1 MQHDACPD
9 LLLQDM
15 PVHQPR
21 LKLAVV
27 TETWPPEVN
36 GVALTLE
43 RLVQTLCER
52 GHRVQLV
59 RPRQIPGDSEA
70 SSSGVEHKLMRGM
83 PIPRYPQLKLGLPAR
98 RALEQSWAQRRPDLV
113 HIATEGPLGW
123 SALQAARRLRLPVS
137 SDFRTN
143 FHSYSAHYG
152 LGWLKKPIA
161 AYLRRFHNQTG
172 FTMVPTR
179 ALAAELINQGFE
191 RVRIVG
197 RGIDMR
203 LFHPD
208 RRDESLRRRWGA
220 GEDDT
225 VLLSVG
231 RLAAEK
237 NLDLVVRAFEVMRQA
252 SPDTR
257 LVFAGDGPM
266 RPVLQRRCPQAVF
279 MGQCSH
285 TELAAC
291 YASADLLLFPSLT
304 ETFGNV
310 TLEAMASG
318 LPVLAF
324 DVAAAGEWVT
334 PGEDGWLARA
344 GREDLYLE
352 QAAGLAGRMGVLRM
366 AGERARRR
374 VASQDWQRIAG
385 QVEELWAGL
394 LSVPSTRSRGASLP
408 LAVTPDGRAR

>member
-1 MQHDACPD
+1 MRHDPCPD
-9 LLLQDM
+9 LLLQDL
-15 PVHQPR
+15 PAQQPR
-21 LKLAVV
+21 LQLAVV

-36 GVALTLE
+36 GVALTLA
-43 RLVQTLCER
+43 RLVSTLCDR
-52 GHRVQLV
+52 GHRIQLV
-59 RPRQIPGDSEA
+59 RPRQVPDGGEA
-70 SSSGVEHKLMRGM
+70 AASGLEEKLMRGM

-98 RALEQSWAQRRPDLV
+98 RALQQSWTFRRPDLV

-191 RVRIVG
+191 RVRVVG
-197 RGIDMR
+197 RGIDTR
-203 LFHPD
+203 LFHPG
-208 RRDESLRRRWGA
+208 RRDESLRHRWGA
-220 GEDDT
+220 DEGDT
-225 VLLSVG
+225 VLLAVG

-237 NLDLVVRAFEVMRQA
+237 NLDLVVRAYETMRHA
-252 SPDTR
+252 GAATR

-266 RPVLQRRCPQAVF
+266 RAALQRRCPEAIF

-285 TELAAC
+285 AELAVC
-291 YASADLLLFPSLT
+291 YASADLMLFPSLT

-324 DVAAAGEWVT
+324 DVAAAAEWIT
-334 PGEDGWLARA
+334 SGEDGWLASAGSEEHYLSQAAALAGQLHMLREA
-344 GREDLYLE
+344 GRC
-352 QAAGLAGRMGVLRM
+352 AAC
-366 AGERARRR
+366 R
-374 VASQDWQRIAG
+374 VASQDWQGIAG
-385 QVEELWAGL
+385 QVEELWSGL
-394 LSVPSTRSRGASLP
+394 LTSPSPRPAVLALP
-408 LAVTPDGRAR
+408 VT